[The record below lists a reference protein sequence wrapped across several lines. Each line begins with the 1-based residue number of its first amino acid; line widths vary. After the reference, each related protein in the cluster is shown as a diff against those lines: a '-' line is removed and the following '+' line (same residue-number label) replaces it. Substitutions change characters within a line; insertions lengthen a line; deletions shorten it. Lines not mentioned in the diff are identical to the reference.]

1 MKKGSFCATAL
12 ALMLSLTACGGGS
25 DSSTTDTTDPTDT
38 TDTTP
43 DTSGG
48 YSGVTTAAVITQS
61 TSVKL
66 TGLILSSAS
75 RDESGATVS
84 LPAKLSSSNKTE
96 LLAGV
101 TNTSLPGD
109 CGGSMTVGSTSTTAT
124 ATAITYTY
132 TNYCISSVSGTMVTN
147 GTMTLVMD
155 STYTSTQT
163 TYNNFTTTST
173 DSVSA
178 ITDTSSINGSWLWV
192 DNGDG
197 TYTHTYTNFQLTSNG
212 LTNTYNGSWTI
223 NTTTGDVLA
232 TYTYEENGKV
242 YRAENY
248 SVITDGSGTVAS
260 VSGTLYDP
268 DEGYVV
274 ISTTQPFTYDAA
286 CPGTPV
292 SGTLEIT
299 GSGDKTAAINMLSC
313 TSYQVC
319 IDDSCSLY
327 DW

>member
-1 MKKGSFCATAL
+1 MKTTSSYATIL

-25 DSSTTDTTDPTDT
+25 DSTTTDTSTDTSTDT
-38 TDTTP
+38 TTNTTT
-43 DTSGG
+43 DAYTGL
-48 YSGVTTAAVITQS
+48 TTAATVDQLTA
-61 TSVKL
+61 VKL
-66 TGLILSSAS
+66 TGLVLSTAS
-75 RDESGATVS
+75 RDESGDFVS
-84 LPAKLSSSNKTE
+84 FPSELSSSNNTE
-96 LLAGV
+96 MLAGV

-109 CGGSMTVGSTSTTAT
+109 CGGSMTFESTAT
-124 ATAITYTY
+124 ATVTYTY
-132 TNYCISSVSGTMVTN
+132 INYCMSWGSGETVTN
-147 GTMTLVMD
+147 GTMTLAMD
-155 STYTSTQT
+155 STSTSTQT
-163 TYNNFTTTST
+163 TYNNYTTIST
-173 DSVSA
+173 DSASA

-197 TYTHTYTNFQLTSNG
+197 TYTHTYTNFQVTSNG

-223 NTTTGDVLA
+223 NTTTGDVVA
-232 TYTYEENGKV
+232 TYTYEDNGKV
-242 YRAENY
+242 YKAKNY
-248 SVITDGSGTVAS
+248 SVITDGSGNVAS

-274 ISTTQPFTYDAA
+274 IATTQSFTYDAA

-292 SGTLEIT
+292 SGTLGIT

-319 IDDSCSLY
+319 IDGTCSLY

>member
-1 MKKGSFCATAL
+1 MKKRTFCATAL

-25 DSSTTDTTDPTDT
+25 DSSTTDTTDT
-38 TDTTP
+38 TDATP

-75 RDESGATVS
+75 RDESGDFVS
-84 LPAKLSSSNKTE
+84 FPSELSSSNNTE
-96 LLAGV
+96 MLAGV

-109 CGGSMTVGSTSTTAT
+109 CGGSMTFESTAT
-124 ATAITYTY
+124 VTVTYTY
-132 TNYCISSVSGTMVTN
+132 INYCMSWGSGETVTN
-147 GTMTLVMD
+147 GTMTLAMD
-155 STYTSTQT
+155 STSTSTQT
-163 TYNNFTTTST
+163 TYNNYTTIST
-173 DSVSA
+173 DSASA

-197 TYTHTYTNFQLTSNG
+197 TYTHTYTNFQVTSNG
-212 LTNTYNGSWTI
+212 LTDTYNGSWTI
-223 NTTTGDVLA
+223 NTTTGDVVA

-248 SVITDGSGTVAS
+248 SLITDGSGNATS

-274 ISTTQPFTYDAA
+274 IATTQPFTYDNA

-292 SGTLEIT
+292 SGTFEIT
-299 GSGDKTAAINMLSC
+299 GDGGKTAAINMLSC

-319 IDDSCSLY
+319 IDGSCSLY